1 MDVNSKQSSMR
12 KIIDNIII
20 FFKSIFKFKIKKIKS
35 EEITEPEVKRLT
47 YTKRT
52 DI

>member
-1 MDVNSKQSSMR
+1 MDINPEQSSMR
-12 KIIDNIII
+12 KIIDNITF
-20 FFKSIFKFKIKKIKS
+20 FFKSIFKFKTKKVKS

-52 DI
+52 DN

>member
-12 KIIDNIII
+12 KIIDKIMI
-20 FFKSIFKFKIKKIKS
+20 FFKSIFKLKTKKVKS
-35 EEITEPEVKRLT
+35 KEIIEPEVKRLT

-52 DI
+52 DN